1 MTETRIEAAGASR
14 ADVLAALHAAC
25 LEEAWSAA
33 DIGTLLRQPGVFA
46 ALVSDAAPVGFMLWR
61 IAADEAEI
69 LSLGVLPAA
78 RRHGI
83 ATALLEAAV
92 VSLLAAGVA
101 SLFLEVA
108 EDNRAALAFY
118 RAHGFGE
125 VGRRSRYYRRTR
137 GPDTDALVLK
147 LTFTVGKI
155 T

>member
-1 MTETRIEAAGASR
+1 MTDARIEAVDASR

-25 LEEAWSAA
+25 LEEAWPAA

-46 ALVSDAAPVGFMLWR
+46 ALASNAAPVGFMLWR
-61 IAADEAEI
+61 AAADEAEI

-108 EDNRAALAFY
+108 EDNRAAVAFY
-118 RAHGFGE
+118 RAHGFSE
-125 VGRRSRYYRRTR
+125 VGRRSRYYRRVGDR
-137 GPDTDALVLK
+137 DADALVLK
-147 LTFTVGKI
+147 LTFPVGKI